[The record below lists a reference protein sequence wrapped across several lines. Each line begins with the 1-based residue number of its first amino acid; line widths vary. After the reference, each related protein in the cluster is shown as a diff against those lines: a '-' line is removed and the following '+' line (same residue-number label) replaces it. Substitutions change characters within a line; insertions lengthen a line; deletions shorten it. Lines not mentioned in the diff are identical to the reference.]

1 MKGAVILSYIYST
14 GNEIV
19 DSLRGI
25 NITGNIIPQ
34 NWYKTITN
42 EKGKPDL
49 PAIVILADILYW
61 YRPSIVRSEETGEE
75 VGLKKKFSDDDYLQ
89 RSYSQLEKQFGL
101 SKRSARNAVVR
112 LEQCGVVERI
122 TRNFLAT
129 NGTPLNNVMFIKLNV
144 PKLLEMTFPD
154 IYPAKDRNSLRAQ
167 NSNNFD
173 ITNKSEGTNQKERDT
188 SLLKDNFLSNIGE
201 TYTKST
207 TKINSKIISKDSN
220 SIKGEF
226 YRIYP
231 SIQEVKE
238 IIKKNISYD
247 ILMTDKRIDRNALKE
262 ILSIMV
268 DVFNQQSGTV
278 KVNSAPYD
286 IELVKERFL
295 EINQFHIEY
304 ILESLKE
311 LKIEVRNIRS
321 YLITSIYNAPMTI
334 EFNYSNR
341 VTREQYK

>member
-1 MKGAVILSYIYST
+1 MLNYIYST

-25 NITGNIIPQ
+25 NFTGNIIPQ

-75 VGLKKKFSDDDYLQ
+75 VGLKKKFSDNDYLQ
-89 RSYSQLEKQFGL
+89 RSYGQLEKQFGL

-112 LEQCGVVERI
+112 LEQCGVIERI
-122 TRNFLAT
+122 TRNFLAA
-129 NGTPLNNVMFIKLNV
+129 NGTPLNNVMFLKLNV
-144 PKLLEMTFPD
+144 PRLLEMTFPE
-154 IYPAKDRNSLRAQ
+154 IYPVKDKNSSRVQ

-173 ITNKSEGTNQKERDT
+173 ITNKSESPNQKERDT
-188 SLLKDNFLSNIGE
+188 PLIKDRLHSNIGE

-207 TKINSKIISKDSN
+207 TETNSKIISKDSN
-220 SIKGEF
+220 LINGES
-226 YRIYP
+226 YRVYP
-231 SIQEVKE
+231 SIKEIKE
-238 IIKKNISYD
+238 IIKQNISYD
-247 ILMTDKRIDRNALKE
+247 ILMTDKRIDRNNLKE

-278 KVNSAPYD
+278 KVNSTPYD

-304 ILESLKE
+304 VLESLKDF
-311 LKIEVRNIRS
+311 KIEIRNIRS
-321 YLITSIYNAPMTI
+321 YLITSIYNAPMTM

-341 VTREQYK
+341 FKLEQYT